1 MPDALALR
9 QGIGIPHWEALAAV
23 RLTTLGLT
31 CACPKVSES
40 ERPFR
45 ADFGPEPRRQGRVSP
60 KVRRERR
67 AAPSRT
73 TLRRSRLCATAAG
86 PRATV
91 RNRER
96 ASDDGRMVEENEL
109 ASKHSLLGTC
119 SIPGAIRTERIRH
132 RSRPARPSLPLRAV
146 RPERRPRTFAHVRMG
161 LIRRPGNADRHAPDA
176 TRGILGA
183 AAPSWRR
190 RSPARTPCGGSFPQG
205 GSHARQWMRTAARP
219 SAEEAAPRLRSH
231 RHGLHELLPGRP
243 QPRGREPVEDRPP
256 PGRARRRQSQD
267 RHP

>member
-31 CACPKVSES
+31 CTCPKVSES

-96 ASDDGRMVEENEL
+96 ASDDGRMVEAAGIEP
-109 ASKHSLLGTC
+109 ASQGRSVRASTHVAGLGF
-119 SIPGAIRTERIRH
+119 SSGGR
-132 RSRPARPSLPLRAV
+132 RPAGRRQTSLQMFLAGRA
-146 RPERRPRTFAHVRMG
+146 
-161 LIRRPGNADRHAPDA
+161 
-176 TRGILGA
+176 
-183 AAPSWRR
+183 WRR
-190 RSPARTPCGGSFPQG
+190 RLSGQPAMVASHGPQAGS
-205 GSHARQWMRTAARP
+205 R
-219 SAEEAAPRLRSH
+219 EA
-231 RHGLHELLPGRP
+231 
-243 QPRGREPVEDRPP
+243 
-256 PGRARRRQSQD
+256 
-267 RHP
+267 